1 MHLFV
6 LPKKDKQHEIWGVV
20 FCALA
25 ILVTLALVSF
35 VSGASESNWIG
46 LVGYY
51 VSKILIIILGTVGSY
66 FVPVIFVILSWQ
78 QLKHKKEG
86 NIYVRV
92 VEVLLFWSSV
102 CSILSLIKHDKVFYT
117 GNLFDLILPPYDDT
131 LFGGYLGTGF
141 AQLLVYLF
149 NTTGAYLISSTLL
162 VVAILLTTEFSF
174 IKLGMALKNLFT
186 GFYETENAKPASRRK
201 VADELEEADNIPSV
215 KKEPKISMPSQM
227 DLKDALN
234 KKETKKKVK
243 SDKEDEKSAKYEF
256 PTMELLHIPE
266 ISDEMQSEDDLK
278 ERANLIEK
286 TLRHF
291 DIETSVTEIHPGPVV
306 TRFELQVAPGI
317 KVNRIVSLSNDISLA
332 MQSASVRILAP
343 IPGKAAVGIELPNK
357 SVTTVYFRELIDSQ
371 EFRNATSKLTLGL
384 GKTVSGQIYF
394 TDLTAM
400 PHLLI
405 AGSTGSGKSVC
416 IHTLI
421 ASILYNATPDE
432 VKLLLVDPK
441 MVELPIYNDIPHLIA
456 PVVTDPRKAAGVLRW
471 LVSEMESRY
480 KMFADK
486 RVRNITAY
494 NQSPDIEKLLPYLV
508 VIVDE
513 LADLMLIA
521 SVEVEDSILRL
532 AQLAR
537 AVGIH
542 LILATQRPSVDV
554 LTGVIKANFSSR
566 IAFKTLS
573 AIDSRI
579 ILDSA
584 GAESLI
590 GSGDM
595 LFIPPGAPKPIRIQG
610 AFLMQKEIED
620 IVEYVSSQSHTGF
633 RVDMNTAVV
642 HGNLNDVRKDELFN
656 KAVRLII
663 NTSQASISLLQRRL
677 GIGYNRA
684 ARLIDSI
691 EEAGIIGP
699 PDGTKP
705 RDILVD
711 ETYLD
716 QLGDD

>member
-35 VSGASESNWIG
+35 VSGSSDSNWIG

-51 VSKILIIILGTVGSY
+51 VSKILIIILGTVGAY
-66 FVPVIFVILSWQ
+66 FAPVIFIILSWQ

-86 NIYVRV
+86 KIYVRV

-102 CSILSLIKHDKVFYT
+102 CSILSLINNDEVFYT
-117 GNLFDLILPPYDDT
+117 GNLLELISPPYKDT
-131 LFGGYLGTGF
+131 LVGGYLGTGF
-141 AQLLVYLF
+141 SQLLVHLF
-149 NTTGAYLISSTLL
+149 NTTGAYLISATLL

-174 IKLGMALKNLFT
+174 IKTGMALKNVFT
-186 GFYETENAKPASRRK
+186 GYFEAEDVKPVSK
-201 VADELEEADNIPSV
+201 EKEFNSTPV
-215 KKEPKISMPSQM
+215 KKEPKISMPRQM
-227 DLKDALN
+227 DLKDALH
-234 KKETKKKVK
+234 KKEREKIVK
-243 SDKEDEKSAKYEF
+243 SNETGEKSAKYEF
-256 PTMELLHIPE
+256 PTMELLHIPQV
-266 ISDEMQSEDDLK
+266 SDEMQSEDDLK
-278 ERANLIEK
+278 KRANLLEK
-286 TLRHF
+286 TLQHF

-306 TRFELQVAPGI
+306 TRFELHVAPGI
-317 KVNRIVSLSNDISLA
+317 KVSRIVNLNNDISLA
-332 MQSASVRILAP
+332 MQSGSVRILAP
-343 IPGKAAVGIELPNK
+343 IPGKAAVGIEVPNK

-432 VKLLLVDPK
+432 VKLLLIDPK
-441 MVELPIYNDIPHLIA
+441 MVELPMYNDIPHLIA

-471 LVSEMESRY
+471 LVTEMESRY
-480 KMFADK
+480 KLFADK
-486 RVRNITAY
+486 CVRNITVY
-494 NQSPDIEKLLPYLV
+494 NQSPDIEKTLPYLV

-532 AQLAR
+532 ASLAR

-554 LTGVIKANFSSR
+554 LTGVIKANFPSR
-566 IAFKTLS
+566 IAFRTLS

-584 GAESLI
+584 GAETLI
-590 GSGDM
+590 GCGDM
-595 LFIPPGAPKPIRIQG
+595 LFIPPGAPTPIRIQG

-620 IVEYVSSQSHTGF
+620 IVEYVSSQSYTGL
-633 RVDMNTAVV
+633 RIDLNTAVA
-642 HGNLNDVRKDELFN
+642 HCNLDDMRKDELFN

-663 NTSQASISLLQRRL
+663 NTGQASISLLQRRL
-677 GIGYNRA
+677 SIGYNRA

-705 RDILVD
+705 REILVD
-711 ETYLD
+711 DTYLD
-716 QLGDD
+716 QLGDT